1 MIKNRKE
8 EGEEGKEQ
16 MLEPSNLRLIRF
28 IPFASLNPISS
39 KIHVSA
45 RSVSLDEKRL
55 PRDGEGTRKRVA
67 KRKKRLISKPDF

>member
-8 EGEEGKEQ
+8 EGEEGKE

-39 KIHVSA
+39 KIRVSA